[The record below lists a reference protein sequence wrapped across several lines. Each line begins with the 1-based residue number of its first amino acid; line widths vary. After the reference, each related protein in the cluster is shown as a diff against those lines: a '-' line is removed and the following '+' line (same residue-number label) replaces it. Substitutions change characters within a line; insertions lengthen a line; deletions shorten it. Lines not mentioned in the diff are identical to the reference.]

1 VKSPAVKDKSTAVE
15 KSAAQSAPQRSDT
28 RQVAIEIAR
37 LALGSRCHSVNVL
50 HVSDLGSVTDY
61 MIIATGT
68 SGRQMKGVADEIEDF
83 ANEHGHHVMS
93 RTKTGE
99 GDEQWIL
106 LDFVDFVVHLFLD
119 EARQF
124 YDLDSLW
131 GDAKKVQWKEKKD

>member
-1 VKSPAVKDKSTAVE
+1 MKSPAVKNVSV
-15 KSAAQSAPQRSDT
+15 APETQPRSDT
-28 RQVAIEIAR
+28 RHVAIEIAR

-50 HVSDLGSVTDY
+50 DVSEVSSVTDF
-61 MIIATGT
+61 MILATGT

-83 ANEHGHHVMS
+83 ANEHGHTVIN
-93 RTKTGE
+93 RTRTNMGAGE

-106 LDFVDFVVHLFLD
+106 LDFVDFVVHLFQD